1 MSDNGFIAVSSRIGD
16 ALANGLVER
25 WRFVLLSLL
34 LAIGAILAFF
44 GWDVGARLLGV
55 WILLTTSILLV
66 VMVVFDFCKDLIG
79 QPEAQKPGARSASV
93 ALALLLAALA
103 SPEAISA
110 TAKTMAASV
119 YTATVITPQIGAAAS
134 NAVDTVPRNAAE
146 RRSLVNI
153 EGNKANARLFDELS
167 AQIYKATLNTKADS
181 AAWIWFFFVFSTV
194 LLLAR
199 ALVQSYDA
207 MLDDGAEVLGDQASP
222 TPRRQSLMNYPKWLA
237 LCLYVAILVPA
248 TYFSLG
254 ALLKLG
260 LDSKGTEI
268 SAVQALLRQAGNE
281 AMEATPGSQVSLDD
295 VAKKLQTVRLSLTA
309 PPSGEAGSRPS
320 FPSDYAT
327 TLTSAENALTS
338 ARAAAL
344 ALETWRAGYEAAAV
358 RQAGSFKRIATA
370 DQFSDQVSALSAQ
383 YRAEILKA
391 RSHIR
396 ACFIGAMD
404 LNNSLGDKTTGV
416 IQASL
421 AASVEIRCNKAVNTL
436 QALPT
441 LPLPVVCSETCANAP
456 KAAAKDDPGCLSCQ
470 GGEISDVLYGWMA
483 DLSDSAVLIVGL
495 IGFGLFG
502 AAIRMLGRPDET
514 PVAEADFVLARLNR
528 EIAHAR
534 LLEKGEQRL
543 SAEKVYTDANKAVD
557 QTNPTA
563 VTALNAMRVAFEQI
577 QAEEAEAKK
586 VAIDADN
593 ALAAL
598 ERRASEARTNFVV
611 ERIEN
616 GKREYVVSGA
626 PAKVL
631 VSGLG
636 AAFTVFLAGKAGVQI
651 FTEGGR
657 TSPTGLLLAC
667 FVGAVFAEQ
676 IWRAAS
682 DMVNKRT
689 TPAG

>member
-1 MSDNGFIAVSSRIGD
+1 MSDNGFIAVSGRIGD

-25 WRFVLLSLL
+25 WRVVLL
-34 LAIGAILAFF
+34 LAFGAMLAFF
-44 GWDVGARLLGV
+44 GWDVGVRLLGV
-55 WILLTTSILLV
+55 WIVLTASILLV

-93 ALALLLAALA
+93 VLALLLAALA

-119 YTATVITPQIGAAAS
+119 YTATVITPEIGAAAANS
-134 NAVDTVPRNAAE
+134 IVDTAPTSAAQ
-146 RRSLVNI
+146 RRLLVNL
-153 EGNKANARLFDELS
+153 EGNKANAQLFDELS
-167 AQIYKATLNTKADS
+167 ARIYEATLNTKADS
-181 AAWIWFFFVFSTV
+181 AAWIWFFFVFSAV

-207 MLDDGAEVLGDQASP
+207 MLDDGAVAPTGEVSP
-222 TPRRQSLMNYPKWLA
+222 APRRQSLMNYPKWLA

-268 SAVQALLRQAGNE
+268 STVQTLLRQA
-281 AMEATPGSQVSLDD
+281 ATEATAATPDPQVSLDD
-295 VAKKLQTVRLSLTA
+295 IAKKLQTVRLSLTA
-309 PPSGEAGSRPS
+309 LPPPGDTSQRPTL
-320 FPSDYAT
+320 PSDYAT

-358 RQAGSFKRIATA
+358 RQASSFKRIATA
-370 DQFSDQVSALSAQ
+370 DQFSDQIGALSAQ

-391 RSHIR
+391 RSRIR
-396 ACFIGAMD
+396 ACSIGATD
-404 LNNSLGDKTTGV
+404 LNNSLGDKATGV

-421 AASVEIRCNKAVNTL
+421 AANVEMRCDAALETL
-436 QALPT
+436 EALPK
-441 LPLPVVCSETCANAP
+441 LPLPMVCSETCANPP
-456 KAAAKDDPGCLSCQ
+456 KNTAKDDPGCLSCQ

-586 VAIDADN
+586 VAVDADN

-682 DMVNKRT
+682 DMVTKRT
-689 TPAG
+689 TPAA